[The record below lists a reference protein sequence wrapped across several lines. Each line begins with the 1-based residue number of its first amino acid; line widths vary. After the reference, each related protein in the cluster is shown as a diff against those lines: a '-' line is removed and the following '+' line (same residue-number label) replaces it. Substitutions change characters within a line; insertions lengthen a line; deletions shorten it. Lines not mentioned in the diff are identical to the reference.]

1 MHACLYG
8 QARPAVDSARF
19 YARAICRTQPWSAS
33 RVMLRPRS
41 HSRRACVQV
50 LRFRAQAFTGG
61 HKMSSQS
68 SSLKEGVDLA
78 VCTSGRLQQLLDAGH
93 LELSACK
100 VPPQLPENNASSCL
114 LSPSLASHACMVPA
128 THAFSCCC

>member
-1 MHACLYG
+1 MHVCLYG

-19 YARAICRTQPWSAS
+19 HSRPICRTQPWSAAHS

-100 VPPQLPENNASSCL
+100 VPP
-114 LSPSLASHACMVPA
+114 PA
-128 THAFSCCC
+128 P